1 MVAGFFDDFALR
13 QRVSA
18 SRHPRYANADAIC
31 I

>member
-13 QRVSA
+13 QGVSA
-18 SRHPRYANADAIC
+18 SRRLRYANADAIC

>member
-13 QRVSA
+13 QHISA
-18 SRHPRYANADAIC
+18 SCHPRYANADAIC